1 MYITRPQI
9 VDSIQW
15 GGGNPSHCLLRGSSV
30 SRAYDDHQDPIT
42 NKPVIKTHI
51 PKTDIFCLLITFS
64 FPFWCK
70 GLSISRHQIWCAQAI
85 VVQRM
90 HACARKMPSCSR
102 NKEIDN
108 NQKET
113 TVKAYRGVWESP
125 DALRCRNFFF
135 FILHGKW
142 CTTVVGNC
150 EFAYTWHGRSF
161 KQYAKKLRFL
171 KENAVVLWTVL
182 TSIYFYRV

>member
-1 MYITRPQI
+1 MYTTRPQI

-15 GGGNPSHCLLRGSSV
+15 GDGNSSPCLLRGSRV
-30 SRAYDDHQDPIT
+30 SRAYDDHQGPIT
-42 NKPVIKTHI
+42 NKRVIKTHI
-51 PKTDIFCLLITFS
+51 PKNDIFCLLITFS

-70 GLSISRHQIWCAQAI
+70 GFSISRHQIWCAQAI
-85 VVQRM
+85 FVQRM

-125 DALRCRNFFF
+125 DALRCRNFFSSF
-135 FILHGKW
+135 FMDIDVPPWLGIVNLLTHGTDEASK
-142 CTTVVGNC
+142 NMQKNLD
-150 EFAYTWHGRSF
+150 F
-161 KQYAKKLRFL
+161 
-171 KENAVVLWTVL
+171 
-182 TSIYFYRV
+182 